1 MIITLGSK
9 PTSTDTLR
17 KLGFAL
23 IDLATSVDRYE
34 FQAAQSRAKPGDER
48 ERAQADKAASR
59 AIGSM
64 RKARKMI
71 ADATA

>member
-23 IDLATSVDRYE
+23 IDLATSVDRYHL
-34 FQAAQSRAKPGDER
+34 QLAQSQAKPDDER
-48 ERAQADKAASR
+48 ERAQADKAGSR
-59 AIGSM
+59 ALGAM
-64 RKARKMI
+64 RKARKLI
-71 ADATA
+71 SEATA